1 MLIGAS
7 GFSPNLAGSPR
18 KPTSIS
24 SHPLT
29 INVECFARDDVLL
42 VAFHDRHCRSRSCF
56 AGSWYFLHDHT
67 AGLCLCA
74 RTTSRHAHHAK
85 CNDACASSPICQAFK
100 PNDSHGLNI
109 AGKRLFRCWAMNPTP
124 SSNAL
129 GLLQV
134 ERIEPQ

>member
-29 INVECFARDDVLL
+29 INVECFARDDLL
-42 VAFHDRHCRSRSCF
+42 LWPCMIATVAAARASPAASTFSTTIRLAS
-56 AGSWYFLHDHT
+56 A
-67 AGLCLCA
+67 CA
-74 RTTSRHAHHAK
+74 RAPPAAMRTMRSAMTLR
-85 CNDACASSPICQAFK
+85 ASSSICHAFK
-100 PNDSHGLNI
+100 PNDNHGLNI
-109 AGKRLFRCWAMNPTP
+109 AGKRLFRCWAMNPNP